1 MMNGKWLDDEELKRI
16 LGLSEET
23 ADVPT
28 PERSKHLSSIE
39 DDSEQARPT
48 VETHSVQFEELTE
61 ETFAGEMAEFELLY
75 DIPLEV
81 RVILG
86 SVEKSIEEILEMEE
100 GTVFQTE
107 RLAGEPVE
115 IMVADQI
122 IAKGE
127 IVIIDDKFGVLI
139 TEIVPPRER
148 IQQVEGKLKRQ
159 KS

>member
-1 MMNGKWLDDEELKRI
+1 MSGKWLDDEELKQI
-16 LGLSEET
+16 LGLSGEEET
-23 ADVPT
+23 VT
-28 PERSKHLSSIE
+28 PEPQRTAKRGFDESYDAPKE
-39 DDSEQARPT
+39 A
-48 VETHSVQFEELTE
+48 VETHSVHFEELTE
-61 ETFAGEMAEFELLY
+61 EDYEGEMAEFELLY

-81 RVILG
+81 RVVLG
-86 SVEKSIEEILEMEE
+86 SVVKPITEILEMKE
-100 GTVFQTE
+100 GSVLQTE

-115 IMVADQI
+115 IMVVDQI

-148 IQQVEGKLKRQ
+148 IQQIQGKLKRQ

>member
-1 MMNGKWLDDEELKRI
+1 M
-16 LGLSEET
+16 
-23 ADVPT
+23 
-28 PERSKHLSSIE
+28 
-39 DDSEQARPT
+39 
-48 VETHSVQFEELTE
+48 
-61 ETFAGEMAEFELLY
+61 LY

-86 SVEKSIEEILEMEE
+86 SVEKTIEEILEMEE
-100 GTVFQTE
+100 GTVFQTN

-115 IMVADQI
+115 IMVADQV

-139 TEIVPPRER
+139 TEIAPPNER